1 MVNKEKLFQVA
12 EVKLSYS
19 TKIKSSERLKVGSG
33 YEAYC
38 ILKSVWD
45 EGTIELIEE
54 FKIILLNRS
63 NRVLGIVNLASGG
76 MASCVI
82 DPKLIFV
89 SAIKSG
95 ASAVILAHNHPSG
108 NIKPS
113 SEDISLTRKIKEGGK
128 LLDIT
133 VLDHIIVTSEDF
145 TSLADEGLM

>member
-1 MVNKEKLFQVA
+1 MISTILLIHTDVVNKEKLFQVA

-45 EGTIELIEE
+45 EGIIELIEK

-63 NRVLGIVNLASGG
+63 NRVLGNLNLASGG

-82 DPKLIFV
+82 DPKLILV
-89 SAIKSG
+89 SNQEWCKCYYIS
-95 ASAVILAHNHPSG
+95 PQ
-108 NIKPS
+108 S
-113 SEDISLTRKIKEGGK
+113 S
-128 LLDIT
+128 
-133 VLDHIIVTSEDF
+133 
-145 TSLADEGLM
+145 